1 MWWPHLGDCIAC
13 IHNLRK
19 LTIISVLK
27 KPYRFNRVV
36 DSSDILIVKHCPKRH
51 LNLRANTEPGTAGAD
66 ATVLYTAYCI
76 VYMTG
81 WCVRY
86 FHQLYVNRDRVGF
99 YVEILFIFRTVGFV
113 QHIPAEL
120 GTQPFLSFAATT
132 TRQHNRD
139 TGTSKIRHMHS
150 LAWKHAHVVAAVL

>member
-66 ATVLYTAYCI
+66 ATVLYTVYCI

-113 QHIPAEL
+113 QHIPAEM
-120 GTQPFLSFAATT
+120 GTQQFLSFAATT

-150 LAWKHAHVVAAVL
+150 LA